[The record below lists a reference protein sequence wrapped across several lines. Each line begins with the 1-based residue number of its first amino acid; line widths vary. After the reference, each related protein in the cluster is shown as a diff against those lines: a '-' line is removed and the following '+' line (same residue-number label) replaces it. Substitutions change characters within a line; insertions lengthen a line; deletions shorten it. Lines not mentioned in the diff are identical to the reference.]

1 MYSPALQLRENDV
14 FLDWSVFVVIVT
26 VSGLSAPRNKPQIIV
41 ILKYVPLKHKRFFLF
56 IITSHWLVYFTNSV
70 DIKPFF
76 FSFSLPPLSQHQG
89 FFRNQSL
96 CSYHL
101 WESLSKNRQN
111 RVKRLKSW
119 KVRSETYKIF
129 YYRQKR
135 QRLNWLNIIGRQL

>member
-41 ILKYVPLKHKRFFLF
+41 ILKYVPLKHKRFFFVYNHFTLASLF
-56 IITSHWLVYFTNSV
+56 HQLSWYKTI
-70 DIKPFF
+70 F
-76 FSFSLPPLSQHQG
+76 FSFSLRPLSQHQG
-89 FFRNQSL
+89 FFRDQSL

-135 QRLNWLNIIGRQL
+135 QRLNWLNNIGRQL